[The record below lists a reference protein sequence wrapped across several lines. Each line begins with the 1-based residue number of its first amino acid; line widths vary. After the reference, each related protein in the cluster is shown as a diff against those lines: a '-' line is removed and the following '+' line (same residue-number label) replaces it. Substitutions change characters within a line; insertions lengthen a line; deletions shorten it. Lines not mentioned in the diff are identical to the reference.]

1 MPDEAEENFCKK
13 MANATK
19 LIHHR
24 SDGLVKSKLF
34 FGAFN
39 DAVWADGLLVF
50 YEIFRYLDG
59 AMIRLRN
66 TKIGLLPFSELQR
79 TEAFERDLDH
89 YLGKEWR
96 KNYTPRESVAKYL
109 MRLREVEDTDPTL
122 LMAYIYHLYMGLLS
136 GGIILRK
143 KRELAKRIAPFI
155 DESSSKGHDV
165 TDFGQSSIS
174 QLKQDLRESMNRI
187 AETLD
192 EDTKN
197 KLIEESKIVFEL
209 NNEIIKSIQTGHHT
223 LEKIF
228 ALINRC
234 TTIVVLVSILIIALY
249 FLFNPFATTVP
260 AAL

>member
-1 MPDEAEENFCKK
+1 MH
-13 MANATK
+13 
-19 LIHHR
+19 I
-24 SDGLVKSKLF
+24 
-34 FGAFN
+34 
-39 DAVWADGLLVF
+39 
-50 YEIFRYLDG
+50 
-59 AMIRLRN
+59 
-66 TKIGLLPFSELQR
+66 
-79 TEAFERDLDH
+79 
-89 YLGKEWR
+89 
-96 KNYTPRESVAKYL
+96 RESVTKYL

-143 KRELAKRIAPFI
+143 KRELAKKIAPFI
-155 DESSSKGHDV
+155 DESASKGHDI
-165 TDFGQSSIS
+165 TDFGQNSIS

-234 TTIVVLVSILIIALY
+234 TTIVVLVSLLIIALY
-249 FLFNPFATTVP
+249 FLFNPFTTTVP